1 MEYIHVA
8 IVSTE
13 TWLSNIL
20 QKQKG
25 VGWGG
30 KKRMMTWPEDN
41 GKWRAWG
48 KDGVSSGCKSTA
60 GLRAE
65 LIVKKPKTELYPAGQ
80 QTTTPHPPD
89 FEEKR

>member
-48 KDGVSSGCKSTA
+48 KDGVSSG
-60 GLRAE
+60 
-65 LIVKKPKTELYPAGQ
+65 
-80 QTTTPHPPD
+80 
-89 FEEKR
+89 